1 MMDFKKVYMLAR
13 KPVVVDPVTK
23 FWPVVR
29 AAVSGCQKMKQ
40 FPSAPFQLIGSLH
53 NVNHFALNLT
63 LS

>member
-1 MMDFKKVYMLAR
+1 MIDFNKVYMLTR

-29 AAVSGCQKMKQ
+29 AAFSGCQKMKQ

-53 NVNHFALNLT
+53 NVNHNLT
-63 LS
+63 LR